1 MQNKK
6 EALSIKE
13 LEELKKEYLTKIAE
27 INNQIMVKKNEERAL
42 LEQKRKPQ
50 IQNEEQIKERV
61 NKYLHD
67 TNYSDI
73 PFLDYNMRLDKSFN
87 NKGQL
92 SNTELLFL
100 DEKMKKLVENY
111 GITNKSQL
119 FCIMLDYQFHKKA
132 HPIIQDK
139 NFIRAWNE
147 TYTLGHLD
155 KIFHNDQN
163 RLDYQGTYAAFQYI
177 KKHIEE
183 SLSTVTEE
191 NETEDE
197 LVWKNYDKKKII
209 VTKNI
214 ASIANYV
221 LIQRNQIPG
230 ARIFINNG
238 GLSKTAKK
246 KKESTITFAQERL
259 VEAIAFGTTLE
270 KLTQKNYE
278 DAKQLIYV
286 PKNSIH

>member
-1 MQNKK
+1 M
-6 EALSIKE
+6 L
-13 LEELKKEYLTKIAE
+13 
-27 INNQIMVKKNEERAL
+27 
-42 LEQKRKPQ
+42 
-50 IQNEEQIKERV
+50 NEEQIKERV
-61 NKYLHD
+61 NKYLHNI
-67 TNYSDI
+67 NYSDI
-73 PFLDYNMRLDKSFN
+73 PFLDYNMRLDKSLN

-92 SNTELLFL
+92 SNTELIFL
-100 DEKMKKLVENY
+100 DEEMKNLVENY

-119 FCIMLDYQFHKKA
+119 FFIILDYQFHKKV

-139 NFIRAWNE
+139 NFITAWNE
-147 TYTLGHLD
+147 TYTLEYLD

-163 RLDYQGTYAAFQYI
+163 RLDYQGTYAAFQYV

-183 SLSTVTEE
+183 SLSSITEE
-191 NETEDE
+191 NETEDQ

-209 VTKNI
+209 VTENI
-214 ASIANYV
+214 ASIAHYV

-246 KKESTITFAQERL
+246 KKGSAITFAQERL

-286 PKNSIH
+286 PKK